1 MGTAVRLLPLL
12 VLTLFVNS
20 CTTKYVPV
28 TNTIID
34 SVKVVD
40 VRRDSVHVLDSV
52 LVYGKNDTVYSTR
65 WRIEYR
71 EALRVDTFY
80 SYRCDTVNTIVEVE
94 RKLSRIEGLKMD
106 IGNGVMWAVPI
117 LVALYALYRKMK
129 K

>member
-1 MGTAVRLLPLL
+1 MRLLPLL

-117 LVALYALYRKMK
+117 LVALYILYRKLK

>member
-117 LVALYALYRKMK
+117 LVALYILYRKLK

>member
-1 MGTAVRLLPLL
+1 MRAYMLLPLI
-12 VLTLFVNS
+12 VLTFFVN

-28 TNTIID
+28 TNAVID
-34 SVKVVD
+34 SVRVVD

-52 LVYGKNDTVYSTR
+52 YIYGKNDTVYSTR

-80 SYRCDTVNTIVEVE
+80 FYRCDTINNVVEVE
-94 RKLSRIEGLKMD
+94 RELSYIDELKMD

-117 LVALYALYRKMK
+117 LVAFYILFRKLK

>member
-1 MGTAVRLLPLL
+1 MRKFLPII
-12 VLTLFVNS
+12 VLTLFVN
-20 CTTKYVPV
+20 CTTKHVPV

-117 LVALYALYRKMK
+117 LVALYILYRKLK

>member
-1 MGTAVRLLPLL
+1 MLLPLI
-12 VLTLFVNS
+12 VLTFFVN

-28 TNTIID
+28 TNAVID
-34 SVKVVD
+34 SVRVVD

-52 LVYGKNDTVYSTR
+52 YIYGKNDTVYSTR

-80 SYRCDTVNTIVEVE
+80 FYRCDTINNVVEVE
-94 RKLSRIEGLKMD
+94 RELSYIDELKMD

-117 LVALYALYRKMK
+117 LVAFYILFRKLK

>member
-52 LVYGKNDTVYSTR
+52 IIAGSNDTVYLTR

-71 EALRVDTFY
+71 EALRVDTFVQVK
-80 SYRCDTVNTIVEVE
+80 RDTTVVTKE
-94 RKLSRIEGLKMD
+94 IEKRLTKVQELAMN
-106 IGNGVMWAVPI
+106 IGNGVLWALPI
-117 LVALYALYRKMK
+117 MIALYILYHKFIK
-129 K
+129 

>member
-1 MGTAVRLLPLL
+1 MRALFVLTFF
-12 VLTLFVNS
+12 VLTLFVN

-28 TNTIID
+28 TNTVID
-34 SVKVVD
+34 SVRVVD

-52 LVYGKNDTVYSTR
+52 LIYGKNDTVYSTR
-65 WRIEYR
+65 WRVEYR

-80 SYRCDTVNTIVEVE
+80 SFRCDTVNRVVEVE
-94 RKLSRIEGLKMD
+94 RKLSRIEELKMD

-117 LVALYALYRKMK
+117 LAALYILYRKFK

>member
-1 MGTAVRLLPLL
+1 MRAYLLLPLV
-12 VLTLFVNS
+12 VLTFFVN

-28 TNTIID
+28 VNTVMD
-34 SVKVVD
+34 SVRVVD

-52 LVYGKNDTVYSTR
+52 FVYGKNDTVYSTR

-80 SYRCDTVNTIVEVE
+80 SYRCDTVNHVVEVE
-94 RKLSRIEGLKMD
+94 RKLSYIERLKMD

-117 LVALYALYRKMK
+117 LVAFYILYCKLK